1 MIVSSSL
8 DVSLTCLPVNIKKGK
23 SGILPVTT
31 NRDHVTWDTVTWT
44 VLDGSRSTILEGS
57 CQTDCDDM
65 FSFSKVATAGV
76 HTYSVVIVK
85 EGETVSCNS
94 RLAVL
99 GRFIYFQNVVKIL

>member
-1 MIVSSSL
+1 MVSSSL

-31 NRDHVTWDTVTWT
+31 SRDHVTRDTVTWT
-44 VLDGSRSTILEGS
+44 VLDGSGWNILEGF
-57 CQTDCDDM
+57 CQADCDNM
-65 FSFSKVATAGV
+65 FSFKVDTAGV